1 MQAFLG
7 EFPREEAE
15 RKKIV
20 QILISHVC
28 LIRPI
33 GILKSI
39 LAILST
45 VGEPG
50 YLPSF

>member
-1 MQAFLG
+1 M
-7 EFPREEAE
+7 
-15 RKKIV
+15 
-20 QILISHVC
+20 QILVSHVC
-28 LIRPI
+28 LVRPI

-50 YLPSF
+50 YLSSF